1 MDKLERLLNLTA
13 ALLDTDRV
21 LSAEELRRRIGGY
34 PQAGASFR
42 RTFER
47 DKEDLRKMGIPLRV
61 EAVAGSDPPI
71 DGYRILRSEYAGREL
86 RLEPD
91 ELAAL
96 HLATS
101 IVRLDGGETG
111 LRKLGGASGS
121 VEAAEVG
128 HVPFDDNLANLI
140 AAAAERRAVG
150 FSYRGGAREVE
161 PWRLSFSR
169 GHWYLAGWDRLR
181 DEQRLYRA
189 DRIAGAVELLDDAV
203 RPRGTPTD
211 PNKLRGWELGDE
223 TPVTVRVAVDP
234 DQAAYLQHLVGEDSE
249 PADGVGSRHL
259 RGPQSCDVQVVH
271 PHLPRPRRGVGTPRL
286 PRRRRR
292 LARGTDMN
300 ARLTASERMTRLL
313 AVIPWVVQQ
322 QGAPL
327 DEIAARFDYP
337 RSQLVEDL
345 TGVVFFVGVHPF
357 TPDSMIE
364 VDVSDDEVQISYAD
378 WFSRPLRLTPSEG
391 ARLLTAGHSL
401 LSDQFIAGGDNE
413 EAPAL
418 LRALTKLSMALGEAA
433 DQAVEVRLGD
443 AGRETLAP
451 LRSAVDRQE
460 QVEIEYYA
468 YGRDELTRRIVEP
481 SRVFSDNGNWYLDAW
496 CHRAEAQRVFRVDRI
511 RSVRLIGTGVE
522 YQPSGPAGVFT
533 PDQNDPRVVLR
544 LHPDSAWV
552 VEQYPTES
560 VETDETGHLTVS
572 MAVSAVGWLE
582 RLMLRLGPSAEIVA
596 IDAPLS
602 TDLVSEAANR
612 VLQRYR

>member
-1 MDKLERLLNLTA
+1 
-13 ALLDTDRV
+13 
-21 LSAEELRRRIGGY
+21 
-34 PQAGASFR
+34 
-42 RTFER
+42 
-47 DKEDLRKMGIPLRV
+47 
-61 EAVAGSDPPI
+61 
-71 DGYRILRSEYAGREL
+71 
-86 RLEPD
+86 
-91 ELAAL
+91 
-96 HLATS
+96 
-101 IVRLDGGETG
+101 
-111 LRKLGGASGS
+111 
-121 VEAAEVG
+121 
-128 HVPFDDNLANLI
+128 
-140 AAAAERRAVG
+140 
-150 FSYRGGAREVE
+150 
-161 PWRLSFSR
+161 
-169 GHWYLAGWDRLR
+169 
-181 DEQRLYRA
+181 
-189 DRIAGAVELLDDAV
+189 
-203 RPRGTPTD
+203 
-211 PNKLRGWELGDE
+211 
-223 TPVTVRVAVDP
+223 
-234 DQAAYLQHLVGEDSE
+234 
-249 PADGVGSRHL
+249 
-259 RGPQSCDVQVVH
+259 
-271 PHLPRPRRGVGTPRL
+271 
-286 PRRRRR
+286 
-292 LARGTDMN
+292 MN

-313 AVIPWVVQQ
+313 AVIPWVVEQ

-327 DEIAARFDYP
+327 DEIVARFDYP

-401 LSDQFIAGGDNE
+401 LSDQFIAGGDDE
-413 EAPAL
+413 GAPPL

-511 RSVRLIGTGVE
+511 RSVRLTGAGAE

-560 VETDETGHLTVS
+560 VETDETGRLTVS

-602 TDLVSEAANR
+602 SDLVSEAANR